1 MNPLDQIKQDFLAEC
16 ADDFVGVWS
25 LLRTVNFTIPNL
37 TSIESQGITLRLLE
51 DLLRAGTI
59 IVLQISN
66 SRLEAWN
73 SPPASAVKRIK
84 DEWDAL
90 GRDPDVG
97 EIAWFTL
104 PMSDGK
110 LAQINER
117 MQNG

>member
-1 MNPLDQIKQDFLAEC
+1 MNPLDQIKRDFLAEC
-16 ADDFVGVWS
+16 AEDFVGLWS

-37 TSIESQGITLRLLE
+37 TPIEAQSITLRFLE
-51 DLLRAGTI
+51 DLLRAEAI
-59 IVLQISN
+59 VVLQISN

-73 SPPASAVKRIK
+73 LPPASAIKRIK

-90 GRDPDVG
+90 GRDPDIG

-117 MQNG
+117 MQDG